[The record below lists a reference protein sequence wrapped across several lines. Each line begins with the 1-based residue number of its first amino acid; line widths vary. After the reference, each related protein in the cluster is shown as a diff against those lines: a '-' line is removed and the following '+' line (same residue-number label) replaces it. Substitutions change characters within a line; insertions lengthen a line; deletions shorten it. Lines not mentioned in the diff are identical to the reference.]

1 MNNEFNLNQQ
11 KIRRQKIRRQNKI
24 MRQKIRQQKIK
35 QQQIRLRQIIYQI
48 LPLLRSGKLEM
59 DKININNNKI
69 IIPKYNVKFYNN
81 LNSNINSNKTIIHV
95 LQYTYG
101 IGDYL
106 RGSIFLAQCA
116 KFFNI
121 KLELD
126 LSQHNISNCIENKN
140 EMRNIDKPIHTVF
153 WAGDDNNY
161 SDKFK
166 LLLLINKFKKSKNTK
181 LYITSNLPYN
191 INGVSSDITDYINS
205 CFKFKKFYYDDVN
218 KFFNLKNYNV
228 LHIRCNDNY
237 FDCDFNDQTLI
248 TKIIELRLNK
258 NTLVISN
265 NYSLKQKLNK
275 LFGFYLV
282 DSKAVHTVNA
292 SNNLNDLYSTIIEYI
307 MLSKSSQ
314 TYCFSYY
321 GHGSG
326 FSEQCSVLNYVPY
339 TAWYIP
345 SDNIIT
351 NYIATPQPDCGIG
364 SVIVNVI
371 SALYYL
377 KENNI
382 NAVLTVNCINASEP
396 VKVFIDYFLDKDN
409 IKYIKFVNIYDDFY
423 KINNNEANIYKELFH
438 VNETKHIY
446 DTMINDNN
454 YFNKCLEIFNNLW
467 ILKPFVKNMCVS
479 LEQYDICINIRRGD
493 KLTLEP
499 HLSIASIDA
508 YINEI
513 NKINITNPKIFHT
526 SDEYNS
532 FLEIKTKNVDWNIST
547 LTSPEENGYFL
558 RDINKK
564 DRQYSVNHVEKF
576 MKQLYIMKNSEYF
589 IGSISTNVG
598 YLVKLLR
605 QVNNDEKN
613 IYFS

>member
-1 MNNEFNLNQQ
+1 M
-11 KIRRQKIRRQNKI
+11 
-24 MRQKIRQQKIK
+24 
-35 QQQIRLRQIIYQI
+35 RQIIHQI
-48 LPLLRSGKLEM
+48 LPLIHYQSPVLDE
-59 DKININNNKI
+59 NNNYRI
-69 IIPKYNVKFYNN
+69 VNPKYNVKFYNN
-81 LNSNINSNKTIIHV
+81 LNSNINSKKTIIHV
-95 LQYTYG
+95 LKYNFG

-116 KFFNI
+116 KFLNVN
-121 KLELD
+121 LELD
-126 LSQHNISNCIENKN
+126 LSQHNIYNCIENKN
-140 EMRNIDKPIHTVF
+140 EMRNIDKPIHSF
-153 WAGDDNNY
+153 IWLDNGTNY
-161 SDKFK
+161 SGKIK
-166 LLLLINKFKKSKNTK
+166 LLSLINKFKKSKNNK
-181 LYITSNLPYN
+181 LYIITNYCCN
-191 INGVSSDITDYINS
+191 INGVSSDIKNYINS
-205 CFKFKKFYYDDVN
+205 CFKFKNFYYDEVN
-218 KFFNLKNYNV
+218 KLFNLTNYNV
-228 LHIRCNDNY
+228 LHIRCNDDY

-258 NTLVISN
+258 NTVVISN

-275 LFGFYLV
+275 LFGFYFI
-282 DSKAVHTVNA
+282 DSKAVHTGNT

-307 MLSKSSQ
+307 ILSKSSQ
-314 TYCFSYY
+314 TYCLSYY
-321 GHGSG
+321 IHGSG
-326 FSEQCSVLNYVPY
+326 FSEQSSLLNNVPY
-339 TAWYIP
+339 TVWYIP
-345 SDNIIT
+345 SNNIII
-351 NYIATPQPDCGIG
+351 NYIATAWKGSGIG
-364 SVIVNVI
+364 SVIINI
-371 SALYYL
+371 IGALYYL

-409 IKYIKFVNIYDDFY
+409 IKCVKFVNIYDDFY
-423 KINNNEANIYKELFH
+423 KINNLHKELFY

-446 DTMINDNN
+446 DTINDNN

-467 ILKPFVKNMCVS
+467 ILKPFVNNECLC

-558 RDINKK
+558 EDINKK
-564 DRQYSVNHVEKF
+564 GRQYSVNHIEKF
-576 MKQLYIMKNSEYF
+576 MKQLYIMKNSKYF

-605 QVNNDEKN
+605 QVNYDEKN